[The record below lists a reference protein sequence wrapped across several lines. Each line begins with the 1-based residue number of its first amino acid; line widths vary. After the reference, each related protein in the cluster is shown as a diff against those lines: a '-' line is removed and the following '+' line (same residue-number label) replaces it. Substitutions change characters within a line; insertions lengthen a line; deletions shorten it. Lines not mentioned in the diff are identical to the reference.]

1 MWYYWVVHDT
11 DANSGRNFLV
21 AVYAHS
27 LVDTGASMK
36 HKWIAFLLVAL
47 LGALQY
53 RLWFGKN
60 SVSDFRGMEIQIGVL
75 EKQNANLRQRNQLLR
90 ADIED
95 LQLGIES
102 MEERARNELGLIK
115 NGETFY
121 RILPKE

>member
-1 MWYYWVVHDT
+1 
-11 DANSGRNFLV
+11 
-21 AVYAHS
+21 
-27 LVDTGASMK
+27 MK
-36 HKWIAFLLVAL
+36 NKWIALLLIAL

-60 SVSDFRGMEIQIGVL
+60 SVADFNEMQTQIDTL
-75 EKQNANLRQRNQLLR
+75 EQQNANLRQRNQLLR
-90 ADIED
+90 ADIDD

-115 NGETFY
+115 EGETFY

>member
-1 MWYYWVVHDT
+1 
-11 DANSGRNFLV
+11 
-21 AVYAHS
+21 
-27 LVDTGASMK
+27 MK
-36 HKWIAFLLVAL
+36 HKWIAFILIAL
-47 LGALQY
+47 LSALQY

-60 SVSDFRGMEIQIGVL
+60 SVSDFNNMEDKIEVI

-102 MEERARNELGLIK
+102 MEERARTELGLIK
-115 NGETFY
+115 DGETFY

>member
-1 MWYYWVVHDT
+1 
-11 DANSGRNFLV
+11 
-21 AVYAHS
+21 
-27 LVDTGASMK
+27 MK
-36 HKWIAFLLVAL
+36 QKWIAFLLIAL

-60 SVSDFRGMEIQIGVL
+60 SVSDFNNMEAQIGVL
-75 EKQNANLRQRNQLLR
+75 NQQNANLRQRNQLLR

-115 NGETFY
+115 EGETFY

>member
-1 MWYYWVVHDT
+1 
-11 DANSGRNFLV
+11 
-21 AVYAHS
+21 
-27 LVDTGASMK
+27 MK
-36 HKWIAFLLVAL
+36 HKWIAFILIAL
-47 LGALQY
+47 LSALQY

-60 SVSDFRGMEIQIGVL
+60 SVSDFKSMEDQIDII

-102 MEERARNELGLIK
+102 MEERARAELGLSK
-115 NGETFY
+115 DGETFY

>member
-1 MWYYWVVHDT
+1 LRRQLLQTPSVEK
-11 DANSGRNFLV
+11 
-21 AVYAHS
+21 
-27 LVDTGASMK
+27 GASMK
-36 HKWIAFLLVAL
+36 HKWIAFILIAL
-47 LGALQY
+47 LSALQY

-60 SVSDFRGMEIQIGVL
+60 SVSDFKSMEDQIDII

-102 MEERARNELGLIK
+102 MEERARTELGLIK
-115 NGETFY
+115 DGETFY

>member
-1 MWYYWVVHDT
+1 M
-11 DANSGRNFLV
+11 
-21 AVYAHS
+21 
-27 LVDTGASMK
+27 
-36 HKWIAFLLVAL
+36 

-60 SVSDFRGMEIQIGVL
+60 SVSDFKSMQLQIEVI
-75 EKQNANLRQRNQLLR
+75 EKQNANLRQRNNLLR

-115 NGETFY
+115 DGETFY

>member
-1 MWYYWVVHDT
+1 
-11 DANSGRNFLV
+11 
-21 AVYAHS
+21 
-27 LVDTGASMK
+27 MK
-36 HKWIAFLLVAL
+36 HKWIAFILIAL
-47 LGALQY
+47 LSALQY

-60 SVSDFRGMEIQIGVL
+60 SVSDFKSMEDQIDII

-102 MEERARNELGLIK
+102 MGERARTELGLIK
-115 NGETFY
+115 DGETFY